1 MLPLGGLF
9 IGTELTPL
17 FPNLRAG
24 MTKKGG
30 GGVVSVYFRLTGFW
44 YQTLTLWGSLGNPG
58 LENYLFDYEFT
69 QVLVAYPPT
78 KR

>member
-9 IGTELTPL
+9 LGTELTPL

-30 GGVVSVYFRLTGFW
+30 GEVVSVYSRLTGFW
-44 YQTLTLWGSLGNPG
+44 YQTSTLWAL
-58 LENYLFDYEFT
+58 
-69 QVLVAYPPT
+69 
-78 KR
+78 

>member
-24 MTKKGG
+24 MAKR
-30 GGVVSVYFRLTGFW
+30 VVSVYLWLTGFW

-69 QVLVAYPPT
+69 QVLVAYPPA

>member
-9 IGTELTPL
+9 LGTELTPL

-30 GGVVSVYFRLTGFW
+30 EVVSVYSQLFEFW
-44 YQTLTLWGSLGNPG
+44 YQTLTLWAV
-58 LENYLFDYEFT
+58 EVT
-69 QVLVAYPPT
+69 QV
-78 KR
+78 